1 MVDLTELI
9 VTENGLTNL
18 DGRIVNAIPVGKPL
32 IMTLL
37 IGEEKNKDRIT
48 YRLQRMYNKPETA
61 NAYVLGEG
69 LDENHTLVHTTSDM
83 EDHYKAFAVQ
93 YYKLNPA

>member
-18 DGRIVNAIPVGKPL
+18 DGRIVNAIPIGKPL
-32 IMTLL
+32 IMSLL
-37 IGEEKNKDRIT
+37 IEDEKNKDRIM
-48 YRLQRMYNKPETA
+48 YFLQKIYKPETA

-93 YYKLNPA
+93 YYKLNTA